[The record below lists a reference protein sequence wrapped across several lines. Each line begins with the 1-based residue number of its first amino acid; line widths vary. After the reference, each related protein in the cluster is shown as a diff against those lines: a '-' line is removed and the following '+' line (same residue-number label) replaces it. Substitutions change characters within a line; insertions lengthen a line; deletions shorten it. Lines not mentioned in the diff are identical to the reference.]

1 MLHGR
6 QINSNR
12 HARSGTNTMS
22 RRIVGVTFSS
32 AVAIA
37 AAAGAAMAQSFPTRP
52 LTMVVP
58 FAAGGTSDVIART
71 MAEGMRGALGQPV
84 IVENIGGAGGMT
96 GSNRVAR
103 APPDGYQLVLGNVG
117 THAQNQSLYRRPLYN
132 AATGFA
138 PVVLVAEQPFV
149 LVARNG
155 LPAGD
160 LAAFISYA
168 KANQASMHYG
178 SAGVGGSNHLA
189 CLLFNAAAGIDVT
202 HVPYRSG
209 AQAMADLIAE
219 RLDYQCPTATVAVPQ
234 VLGGSVKGIAILTRN
249 RSPMLPMLPS
259 AHEQGLTD
267 FDATGW
273 YALFLPAG
281 TPAAIVRKLHDAAV
295 AAMTA
300 PALQDQMKEI
310 GADTVTPERRSSA
323 YLQKLVEREIE
334 RWKGPIQASG
344 VQAN

>member
-1 MLHGR
+1 MD
-6 QINSNR
+6 
-12 HARSGTNTMS
+12 
-22 RRIVGVTFSS
+22 RRILGT
-32 AVAIA
+32 ALLTALIA
-37 AAAGAAMAQSFPTRP
+37 AGCSAAPAQNFPTRP

-71 MAEGMRGALGQPV
+71 MAEGMRAELGQPV

-96 GSNRVAR
+96 GSARVAR
-103 APPDGYQLVLGNVG
+103 ASPDGYQLVLGNVG
-117 THAQNQSLYRRPLYN
+117 THSQNQSLYKKPLYD
-132 AATGFA
+132 AAKDFA
-138 PVVLVAEQPFV
+138 PVVLVTEQPFM

-160 LAAFISYA
+160 LTEFVRHA
-168 KANQASMHYG
+168 KENQASMHYG

-189 CLLFNAAAGIDVT
+189 CLLFNAAAGIDAT

-234 VLGGSVKGIAILTRN
+234 VLGGSVKGIAILSRN
-249 RSPMLPMLPS
+249 RSPMLPGLRS
-259 AHEQGLTD
+259 AHEQGLSD
-267 FDATGW
+267 FDVAGW

-300 PALQDQMKEI
+300 PALQEQMKEI
-310 GADTVTPERRSSA
+310 GADMVTPERRSSE
-323 YLQKLVEREIE
+323 YLQKFVESEIE
-334 RWKGPIQASG
+334 KWKGPIKASG

>member
-1 MLHGR
+1 
-6 QINSNR
+6 
-12 HARSGTNTMS
+12 MS
-22 RRIVGVTFSS
+22 RRIVGITVLS
-32 AVAIA
+32 AIA
-37 AAAGAAMAQSFPTRP
+37 IVASRGAAPAQNFPTRP

-71 MAEGMRGALGQPV
+71 MAEGMRGELGQPV

-103 APPDGYQLVLGNVG
+103 APPDGYQFVLGNVG
-117 THAQNQSLYRRPLYN
+117 THAQNQSLYKRPLYN
-132 AATGFA
+132 AATDFA
-138 PVVLVAEQPFV
+138 PVVLITEQPFV

-155 LPAGD
+155 LPAGN
-160 LAAFISYA
+160 LTAFIAYA
-168 KANQASMHYG
+168 KANQASMHFG

-189 CLLFNAAAGIDVT
+189 CVLFNAAIGIDVT

-234 VLGGSVKGIAILTRN
+234 VRGGSVKGIAILTRS
-249 RSPMLPMLPS
+249 RSPMLPGLPS
-259 AHEQGLTD
+259 AHEQGLID
-267 FDATGW
+267 FDVTGW

-281 TPAAIVRKLHDAAV
+281 TPTAIVRKLHDAAV

-300 PALQDQMKEI
+300 PSLQDLMKEI
-310 GADTVTPERRSSA
+310 GADTLTPERRTSDIPA
-323 YLQKLVEREIE
+323 KTCRDRDREMEGPDQGQRRAGQLKLERPAALDY
-334 RWKGPIQASG
+334 GS
-344 VQAN
+344 

>member
-1 MLHGR
+1 MEPRTGWL
-6 QINSNR
+6 
-12 HARSGTNTMS
+12 S
-22 RRIVGVTFSS
+22 RRIVGVILSS
-32 AVAIA
+32 AIVV
-37 AAAGAAMAQSFPTRP
+37 AAAGGAATAQSFPARP

-71 MAEGMRGALGQPV
+71 MAEGMRGELGQPV

-132 AATGFA
+132 AATDFA

-155 LPAGD
+155 LPAGN
-160 LAAFISYA
+160 LATFISYA
-168 KANQASMHYG
+168 KANQTIMHYG

-234 VLGGSVKGIAILTRN
+234 VLGGSVKGIAILTKR
-249 RSPMLPMLPS
+249 RSSMLPALPS

-267 FDATGW
+267 FDVTGW

-281 TPAAIVRKLHDAAV
+281 TPPAIVRRLHDAAV
-295 AAMTA
+295 AAMTS
-300 PALQDQMKEI
+300 PALQDQMREI
-310 GADTVTPERRSSA
+310 GADMVTPERRSSA
-323 YLQKLVEREIE
+323 YLQKLVESEIE
-334 RWKGPIQASG
+334 KWKGPIKASG